1 MAKEIRGS
9 WSMRHDRE
17 LIALAKSRNLE
28 AIAVQFQ
35 RSPTFIIKKATRL
48 GLSIKGRTA
57 NKK

>member
-1 MAKEIRGS
+1 
-9 WSMRHDRE
+9 MRDDRK

-35 RSPTFIIKKATRL
+35 RSPTFIIKKATQL
-48 GLSIKGRTA
+48 GLSIKGLTA